1 MATIK
6 AEFDGRVFIPCQTV
20 NLPPGTQVGIFIPE
34 PPPPLTEEENRAWER
49 IKAQLAT
56 SEPYFPTV
64 EDALRYSR
72 KYP

>member
-34 PPPPLTEEENRAWER
+34 SPAPMSEEEKAAWER
-49 IKAQLAT
+49 IQKQLRT
-56 SEPYFPTV
+56 SDPHFPSL